1 MDKLLKALEGKDNR
15 KARFRTV
22 VALILNG
29 EEHLF
34 EGIINGR
41 IITERRGEAGF
52 GYDPIFVPDG
62 CSETFAEMGNNE
74 KNQISHRAIAMN
86 KLAEFLS
93 TIKD

>member
-34 EGIINGR
+34 EGIINGLGSLR
-41 IITERRGEAGF
+41 KEEEKRASATIRSSF
-52 GYDPIFVPDG
+52 PKVVPRP
-62 CSETFAEMGNNE
+62 C
-74 KNQISHRAIAMN
+74 
-86 KLAEFLS
+86 
-93 TIKD
+93 